1 MRILLTSDSLA
12 ERAGSSLYVLEVAR
26 QLLARG
32 HQPIAFSSELGDV
45 AMSLRNAAIPVIQD
59 LSQLAVAPDIIHGQ
73 HHVETVQA
81 LLKFPDVPAVSLV
94 HGWLPW
100 EETPLKHP
108 RILRYVAVDKLCHQ
122 RLTTEAG
129 IAPDRIDL
137 VYNFV
142 DLRSFLP
149 RGPLP
154 SVPRRALLFSNYASE
169 QNIVPIVR
177 EACKRVGVTLD
188 VVGLQSHNVTDQPQ
202 QLLPQY
208 DVVFAKARAALEA
221 LASGCSVVLCDIFGL
236 GPLVT
241 SQNVAQ
247 LREYNFGLRTL
258 QDTPSVDAIVAR
270 LRQYNPFDAAQ
281 ASAHVRQQC
290 DISVA
295 ISQLESIYIKT
306 QQEFASR
313 PRPSL
318 AQEFEAYRVYIQWL
332 GQRGKQ
338 LTPALQNVSNLEAM
352 LRNLERRM
360 AEMGT
365 QLWESQKQR
374 SALAHELSTLS
385 KVRQD
390 QDAVIDQLNRD
401 KEQLAGILRRITTSR
416 SWRVLRYLTK

>member
-12 ERAGSSLYVLEVAR
+12 QRAGSSLYVLEVAR
-26 QLLARG
+26 ELLARG
-32 HQPIAFSSELGDV
+32 HEPIAFSSELGDV
-45 AMSLRNAAIPVIQD
+45 ATELRNASIPVIQD
-59 LSQLAVAPDIIHGQ
+59 VSQLTLAPDIIHGQ
-73 HHVETVQA
+73 HHVETTQA

-129 IAPDRIDL
+129 IAPEQIDL

-142 DLRSFLP
+142 DLRRFLP

-154 SVPRRALLFSNYASE
+154 SVPSRALLFSNYASE

-177 EACKRVGVTLD
+177 EACKRMGLTLD
-188 VVGLQSHNVTDQPQ
+188 IVGLESHNVTDQPQ

-241 SQNVAQ
+241 SQNVLQ

-258 QDTPSVDAIVAR
+258 QETPSVEAIVAR
-270 LRQYNPFDAAQ
+270 LRQYNPLDAAQ
-281 ASAHVRQQC
+281 ASAQVRQHC
-290 DISVA
+290 DISVVV
-295 ISQLESIYIKT
+295 SQLELLYTRT

-338 LTPALQNVSNLEAM
+338 LAPALQNVHNLETM
-352 LRNLERRM
+352 LRSLEQRL
-360 AEMGT
+360 A
-365 QLWESQKQR
+365 ESQRQR
-374 SALAHELSTLS
+374 SVLAAELTALST
-385 KVRQD
+385 VRQD
-390 QDAVIDQLNRD
+390 QDRVIDQLNRD
-401 KEQLAGILRRITTSR
+401 KEQLATILRRITASR